1 MRDPDYIHRYSV
13 GSLNVRKL
21 PILAALA
28 VKFLELV
35 NNPHPLAR
43 KRVILVMPVVLGF
56 QIGRLVGSIAKFY
69 LFSLGE

>member
-1 MRDPDYIHRYSV
+1 M
-13 GSLNVRKL
+13 